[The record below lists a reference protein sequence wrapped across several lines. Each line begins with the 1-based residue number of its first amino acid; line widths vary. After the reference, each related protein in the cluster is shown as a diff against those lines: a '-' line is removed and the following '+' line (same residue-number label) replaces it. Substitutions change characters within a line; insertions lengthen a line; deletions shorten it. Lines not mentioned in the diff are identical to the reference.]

1 MHEEALLK
9 TSGNDRL
16 SQISRWLPLF
26 VGIAIIS
33 LFSTDS
39 FSNDNTGSIIEA
51 VLKAIL
57 GRSFSEEVFDL
68 IHYMIRK
75 SSHVSEYAIL
85 SGLWYRA
92 VNPGLRGWSRKAAIT
107 ACTLS
112 IIYAALDEFHQAF
125 TSNREGRPLD
135 VMIDAAGVLAAIAII
150 WFYNKRAGFGVHE
163 HK

>member
-1 MHEEALLK
+1 M
-9 TSGNDRL
+9 

-51 VLKAIL
+51 VLRAIL
-57 GRSFSEEVFDL
+57 GRSFSEQVFDL

-75 SSHVSEYAIL
+75 SAHVSEYAIL

-135 VMIDAAGVLAAIAII
+135 VMIDSAGVLAAIAII